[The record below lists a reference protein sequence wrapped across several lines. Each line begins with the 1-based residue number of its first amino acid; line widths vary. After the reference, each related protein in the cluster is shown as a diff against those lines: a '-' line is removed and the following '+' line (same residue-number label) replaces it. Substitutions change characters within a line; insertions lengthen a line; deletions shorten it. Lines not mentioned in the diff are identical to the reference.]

1 MFLLFCRRLLFLYFH
16 YHLFKITKSCY
27 TTSKRICG
35 LYPDEYGTCRKN
47 NNKETTLS
55 MCSAWIIFS
64 ERETTMTRQQSLNYL
79 PLVGIALLSLLVVVY
94 LFARKRSSQ
103 PGPAVARH
111 SVETPADDVLKYWTA
126 DRMSSAKAAPMPKVT
141 TVDQKKSQPRRQPE
155 A

>member
-1 MFLLFCRRLLFLYFH
+1 
-16 YHLFKITKSCY
+16 
-27 TTSKRICG
+27 
-35 LYPDEYGTCRKN
+35 
-47 NNKETTLS
+47 

-64 ERETTMTRQQSLNYL
+64 EREITMTRQQNLNYL